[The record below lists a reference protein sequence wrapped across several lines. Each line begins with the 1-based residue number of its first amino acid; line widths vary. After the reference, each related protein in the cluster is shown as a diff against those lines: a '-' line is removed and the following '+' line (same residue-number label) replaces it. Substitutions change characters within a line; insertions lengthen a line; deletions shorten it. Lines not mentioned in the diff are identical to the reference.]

1 MWLLQALL
9 PRIAATRPCCLPAR
23 QLLFLPAVVLK
34 AVLKD
39 PLLEAGGL
47 HRVSEMGRLL
57 LRSQM
62 ALAAASDDEE
72 DEDGLHGDS
81 DDGDFAQEQLE
92 ELASDDDSEDDNP
105 FELAHGVGLQ
115 MGADLAHVPVHE
127 LLGGHIDGIDGEL
140 EEYPLMYE

>member
-1 MWLLQALL
+1 M
-9 PRIAATRPCCLPAR
+9 
-23 QLLFLPAVVLK
+23 LK

-57 LRSQM
+57 LQSNM

-72 DEDGLHGDS
+72 DEDDLHGDS

-92 ELASDDDSEDDNP
+92 DLASDDDSEDDNE
-105 FELAHGVGLQ
+105 FDLAHGVGLQ
-115 MGADLAHVPVHE
+115 LGADLAHVPVHE
-127 LLGGHIDGIDGEL
+127 LLGGHIDGEL
-140 EEYPLMYE
+140 EEYPLMYG